1 MCVWVGVWG
10 KGGNQGDGR
19 TLMERS
25 EGQGAAGPGGGGGWR
40 SVYCVYVCVGG
51 GVEERL
57 WRLCV
62 WGFDDA
68 CGSLCLQ
75 RPCILILLC
84 Y

>member
-51 GVEERL
+51 G
-57 WRLCV
+57 WRSVYGVYVCGVLMTPV
-62 WGFDDA
+62 AA
-68 CGSLCLQ
+68 CAYRGHA
-75 RPCILILLC
+75 